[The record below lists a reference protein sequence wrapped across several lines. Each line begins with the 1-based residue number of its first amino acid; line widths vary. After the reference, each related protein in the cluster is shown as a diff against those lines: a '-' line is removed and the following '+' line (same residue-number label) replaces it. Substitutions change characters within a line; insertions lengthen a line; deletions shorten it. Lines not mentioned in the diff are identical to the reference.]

1 MQKVIFLIMKTLE
14 TVSLALHEAGGSYF
28 KLFYF
33 SASSASAFICK
44 RR

>member
-1 MQKVIFLIMKTLE
+1 MQKLIFLIMKILG

-28 KLFYF
+28 KLFYI
-33 SASSASAFICK
+33 SASSASAFIYK